1 MLLFLCQS
9 FMFYEVQCPHTLVG
23 GGKCLTFLAPY
34 HIILSAIVVSRHPTF
49 GSHSILGLDT
59 SMDKDSPRLPTEIWQ
74 TILRHAM
81 FIPAFL
87 DPDAVA
93 GIPSRMVCSASI
105 EWNNVQ
111 KYKESETT
119 RQNLRQVC
127 QSWRSYLQLFEDRYV
142 KMIDIR
148 HEEVPPQA
156 LKRAIRVSFWGGHCF
171 CDICDSTYIGPH
183 QETFEE
189 FCWKTLKKQGPLRAE
204 ILDMTGAQFDIRRMW
219 KIVDDIP
226 NLVTL
231 SATDCSWRTYMTRFI
246 NYVPHLRHCLGR
258 GFWGSSEYESR
269 FHSTTLQTL
278 HMIIQNSPSQSYLS
292 AEYWYL
298 PNLRNLG
305 LGYHRASE
313 QTHDFYDIV
322 YPLLMIIGGNI
333 VWLDISFTKG
343 SPELPPLFWAV
354 CPQVEYFKTS
364 MKLSTPPP
372 EDHPIRTLCVPMIHG
387 HKYDQPP
394 GYSSL
399 FPAWSNLR
407 VLMIGN
413 QSSSSRYLG
422 IYPTWVRKCKQR
434 NIRLVDVH
442 DETLDSYTKRLGIY
456 FDKCGNVC
464 LSSFPVHA
472 P

>member
-1 MLLFLCQS
+1 MLYRVHCL
-9 FMFYEVQCPHTLVG
+9 HTGLVG
-23 GGKCLTFLAPY
+23 GGKCLTLLAPY
-34 HIILSAIVVSRHPTF
+34 HVNLSASVVTGYPTF
-49 GSHSILGLDT
+49 EYPSILWLDT
-59 SMDKDSPRLPTEIWQ
+59 LMYKYSPHLPTEIWQ
-74 TILRHAM
+74 KILRHAV

-87 DPDAVA
+87 DPDTVA
-93 GIPSRMVCSASI
+93 GIPNRIVCSPSI

-119 RQNLRQVC
+119 RQTLRQVC
-127 QSWRSYLQLFEDRYV
+127 QSWRSYLQLFENRYV

-156 LKRAIRVSFWGGHCF
+156 LRRAIRISFRGGNCT
-171 CDICDSTYIGPH
+171 CGICDSRYVGPRR
-183 QETFEE
+183 ESFEE
-189 FCWKTLKKQGPLRAE
+189 FCWKIMKEQGPLRAE
-204 ILDMTGAQFDIRRMW
+204 IFDMSGAQFNIRRMW

-231 SATDCSWRTYMTRFI
+231 SAARCSWGTYMTRLI

-258 GFWGSSEYESR
+258 GFWGSSEYESG

-292 AEYWYL
+292 AEYWDL
-298 PNLRNLG
+298 PNLRNLR
-305 LGYHRASE
+305 LGYYRENE

-322 YPLLMIIGGNI
+322 YSLLRVIGRNI
-333 VWLDISFTKG
+333 VWLDLAFTNDP
-343 SPELPPLFWAV
+343 PEVPSLFWAV
-354 CPQVEYFKTS
+354 CPHVEYFKTS

-372 EDHPIRTLCVPMIHG
+372 ENHPTRTLYVPMIHG
-387 HKYDQPP
+387 RSYDQPP

-407 VLMIGN
+407 VLMIGD
-413 QSSSSRYLG
+413 QWSSSRYLV
-422 IYPTWVRKCKQR
+422 IYPTWVRKCKQH

-442 DETLDSYTKRLGIY
+442 DETLDSYPERVGIY
-456 FDKCGNVC
+456 FDKCGNVF
-464 LSSFPVHA
+464 LSSFLAHLP
-472 P
+472 